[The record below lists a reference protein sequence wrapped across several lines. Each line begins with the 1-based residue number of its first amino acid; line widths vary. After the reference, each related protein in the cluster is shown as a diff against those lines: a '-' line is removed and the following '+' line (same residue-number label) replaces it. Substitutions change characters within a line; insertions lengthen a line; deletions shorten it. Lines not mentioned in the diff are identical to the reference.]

1 MVRIF
6 TFKGKTAEELQKMS
20 LEEFARILPARQRR
34 VLLKRGLT
42 DEEKKFIETL
52 RKSNG
57 KFVRTQ
63 CREMIILPEMV
74 GAKIGVHNGKE
85 WVTVDITPE
94 MVGHRLGEFAL
105 TRKKVSH
112 SAPGIGATKSSK
124 FIPLK

>member
-52 RKSNG
+52 RKNHG

-85 WVTVDITPE
+85 WVTVDINPE